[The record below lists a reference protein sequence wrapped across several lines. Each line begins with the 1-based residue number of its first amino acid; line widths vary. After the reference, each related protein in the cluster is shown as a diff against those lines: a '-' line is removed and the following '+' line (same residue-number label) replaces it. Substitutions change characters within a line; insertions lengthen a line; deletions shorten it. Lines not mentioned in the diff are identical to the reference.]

1 MFAVLVLQF
10 FRRRTSRLRAPPSS
24 PPPIQHGCRH
34 LSSSPSQLHAS
45 GPFPCRAVDAY
56 SHRHYAPTT
65 SAPTV
70 DPRRRLGPPCRRKV
84 GGGLGVVLHQLAL
97 LPFPRDAVFLLYRL
111 KCSFAIFPMFYKSKY
126 AYGKNFSIF

>member
-1 MFAVLVLQF
+1 M
-10 FRRRTSRLRAPPSS
+10 
-24 PPPIQHGCRH
+24 
-34 LSSSPSQLHAS
+34 AS

-84 GGGLGVVLHQLAL
+84 GGGLGVVLHQAEALSFLPLDSWCGGETGEGDGLARRDDQEAGDDL
-97 LPFPRDAVFLLYRL
+97 GKGAAYSPFPLFQPKTVWHNAG
-111 KCSFAIFPMFYKSKY
+111 KY
-126 AYGKNFSIF
+126 QMLVSWIKA